1 MTTTLTARSPEDL
14 LAAVPVVLG
23 FRPSESLVMLTFGGR
38 HTFPARVDLP
48 APDDPVRVLRE
59 LAEAL
64 LEPAL
69 QQEVDHVA
77 FVAYTGH
84 ARLAA
89 RLGRCLGPVF
99 TRAGVGVIDVLRAH
113 EGCWA
118 SVPSRPQE
126 RELPPQPY
134 DDLSHPFAAQAVF
147 AGRVTHPTR
156 DDLRGLL
163 APEAVVRKRVD
174 RARLALPPA
183 GPDELGWMLDMLV
196 RCVTERRVPS
206 DDEAA
211 RLLRAATVVELRDA
225 ALYAVGA
232 TPEEH
237 LDLWSA
243 LLRGA
248 SDAEVPDVA
257 ALTAFCAWRSGRGA
271 LAWCALDRCFE
282 VDPCH
287 GLGLALAEC
296 LVRALPPALW
306 DERGPSDPAEPE
318 QTSAANGVARSLA
331 RRTDRRTGRPD
342 GESDTA

>member
-38 HTFPARVDLP
+38 HTFHARVDLP
-48 APDDPVRVLRE
+48 EPDDPARVLRE
-59 LAEAL
+59 VAEAL

-89 RLGRCLGPVF
+89 RLGRCLVPVF
-99 TRAGVGVIDVLRAH
+99 SRAGVGVIDVLRAH

-118 SVPSRPQE
+118 SVPSRPKQ

-156 DDLRGLL
+156 DDLRRLL
-163 APEAVVRKRVD
+163 APQPDVRNRVD
-174 RARLALPPA
+174 QARVALPPV
-183 GPDELGWMLDMLV
+183 GPDELGWMLDALV
-196 RCVTERRVPS
+196 CCVTERRAPS

-232 TPEEH
+232 SPEEH

-243 LLRGA
+243 LLRAA

-257 ALTAFCAWRSGRGA
+257 ALTAFCAWRSGCGA

-306 DERGPSDPAEPE
+306 NERGPDPEDKDDE
-318 QTSAANGVARSLA
+318 L
-331 RRTDRRTGRPD
+331 
-342 GESDTA
+342 DTA